1 MYESYMAISV
11 VEFQARQYKN
21 LVDFWLEINRLTKK
35 IDVTWN
41 AIMAKNLPNLVNPSL
56 KIHI

>member
-21 LVDFWLEINRLTKK
+21 LVDFWLEINRLAKK
-35 IDVTWN
+35 FDDF
-41 AIMAKNLPNLVNPSL
+41 
-56 KIHI
+56 